1 MQADNVGPPEAYV
14 LRRSGLP
21 RWPIRHM
28 GNRLLDTGEQRALP
42 ARGNCGAHG
51 GRAHRMLRCGSIE
64 DRRAQPVA
72 VGMAELERG
81 EFLGMRLEQPWMID
95 QCEQNERLAR
105 GKRAAPPA
113 DNRARPK
120 PGA

>member
-28 GNRLLDTGEQRALP
+28 GNRLLDTGEQCALS
-42 ARGNCGAHG
+42 ARGNRGAHG

-64 DRRAQPVA
+64 DRGTEPVA

-81 EFLGMRLEQPWMID
+81 KLFRLRIEQPRVID
-95 QCEQNERLAR
+95 QPEQNKRLA
-105 GKRAAPPA
+105 
-113 DNRARPK
+113 
-120 PGA
+120 